1 MRVTE
6 EWLDT
11 NNVDIEAFMALF
23 GEPLED
29 ENGYYWMV
37 EGADEDGNG
46 IPDALDA
53 LISDP
58 VTTRPSKGGAYTDP

>member
-6 EWLDT
+6 EMLDEWGI
-11 NNVDIEAFMALF
+11 DIGEFMAAF

-29 ENGYYWMV
+29 DDGYYWQL
-37 EGADEDGNG
+37 ADEDGNK
-46 IPDALDA
+46 IPDQ
-53 LISDP
+53 IESWITDP